1 MNKLLSVIR
10 ITIVSILLTGSFF
23 IATENIYK
31 NEAYGQGYNIIEIRD
46 SKEIEDEERA
56 MEEADKDDDD
66 D

>member
-10 ITIVSILLTGSFF
+10 ITIVSILLAGSFF

-46 SKEIEDEERA
+46 SEEIEDEERA